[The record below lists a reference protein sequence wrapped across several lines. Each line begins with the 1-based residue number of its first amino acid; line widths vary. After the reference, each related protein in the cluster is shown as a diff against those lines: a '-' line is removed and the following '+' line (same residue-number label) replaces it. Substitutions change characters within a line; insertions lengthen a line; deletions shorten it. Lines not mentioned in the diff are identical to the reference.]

1 MEKIINNENYKIGNY
16 IYDPKRIGKGN
27 FSVIYKGTNILTN
40 KIVAI
45 KKIEVDN
52 INKLKK
58 NVRREIELHTKLDHP
73 NIVKLYDVILDRDNH
88 IIYLI
93 MEYCTSDF
101 TNFQKRRPIKET
113 YIHKY
118 MTQFR
123 DGLQYLAQHN
133 IFHRDLKPQNI
144 LVKNDVIK
152 ISDFG
157 LAKEIQKD
165 TANLLKQTYCGSPLY
180 MAPEMMNY
188 RKYDNRSDLWSI
200 GIILYEMITGQ
211 PPFHVKNFKQ
221 LKDIISKDIILPD
234 KYSNIISKQLKC
246 LLDRLLQQ
254 TPTNRMTWDE
264 FFNHSWFNLDISLY
278 NENRLLNFSITGSL
292 PTLKYENY
300 TGSIN
305 NTTSISNLNTNNL
318 NTNNLNTNDNINQ
331 NDNIKKNIIN
341 TPNNNDDL
349 GSFDFNDLYE
359 NSDDY
364 QSAHSS
370 INCDNTS
377 NNGDDIEDYEDTNH
391 SNAIKIQNNNDTQQN
406 SNVRLMYG
414 CGIDNS
420 FDLKREISQAINTPA
435 KPIKHLGYHKNN
447 RNNRKHN
454 DEFNFVLVSS
464 SYKSTN
470 TLDNSNL
477 SISPKKSSF
486 KNIFMNSINI
496 LRDSYD
502 YLNSHNKSI

>member
-27 FSVIYKGTNILTN
+27 FAVIYKGTNILTN

-73 NIVKLYDVILDRDNH
+73 NIVKLYYVILDRDNH

-113 YIHKY
+113 YINKY

-200 GIILYEMITGQ
+200 
-211 PPFHVKNFKQ
+211 
-221 LKDIISKDIILPD
+221 
-234 KYSNIISKQLKC
+234 
-246 LLDRLLQQ
+246 
-254 TPTNRMTWDE
+254 
-264 FFNHSWFNLDISLY
+264 
-278 NENRLLNFSITGSL
+278 
-292 PTLKYENY
+292 
-300 TGSIN
+300 
-305 NTTSISNLNTNNL
+305 
-318 NTNNLNTNDNINQ
+318 
-331 NDNIKKNIIN
+331 
-341 TPNNNDDL
+341 
-349 GSFDFNDLYE
+349 
-359 NSDDY
+359 
-364 QSAHSS
+364 
-370 INCDNTS
+370 
-377 NNGDDIEDYEDTNH
+377 
-391 SNAIKIQNNNDTQQN
+391 
-406 SNVRLMYG
+406 
-414 CGIDNS
+414 
-420 FDLKREISQAINTPA
+420 
-435 KPIKHLGYHKNN
+435 
-447 RNNRKHN
+447 
-454 DEFNFVLVSS
+454 
-464 SYKSTN
+464 
-470 TLDNSNL
+470 
-477 SISPKKSSF
+477 
-486 KNIFMNSINI
+486 
-496 LRDSYD
+496 
-502 YLNSHNKSI
+502 